1 MLQRS
6 NVFRRSGVSPMVGIP
21 LMLTLIVITI
31 TANYILFKRK
41 DILEPKK
48 DGE

>member
-1 MLQRS
+1 
-6 NVFRRSGVSPMVGIP
+6 
-21 LMLTLIVITI
+21 MLTLMVITI
-31 TANYILFKRK
+31 TANYILFKYK